1 MLRIFMA
8 EWLVREKQVS
18 MVIVELR
25 VEATWR
31 LVRREIRQGH
41 SAEPA
46 VLRHLAA
53 DEQPARAI
61 LRQAVLPRE
70 RFAPP
75 AWQSVRRARAFF
87 APTRQR

>member
-1 MLRIFMA
+1 MA
-8 EWLVREKQVS
+8 ERLVREKQVP

-25 VEATWR
+25 EEATWR

-46 VLRHLAA
+46 VLHLAA
-53 DEQPARAI
+53 DEQPARTI

-70 RFAPP
+70 QFAPP
-75 AWQSVRRARAFF
+75 EWQSVPRAMAFF

>member
-1 MLRIFMA
+1 M
-8 EWLVREKQVS
+8 REKQVPI
-18 MVIVELR
+18 VIVELR
-25 VEATWR
+25 VEAMRR

-46 VLRHLAA
+46 VLHLAV

-75 AWQSVRRARAFF
+75 AWQSVRQARAFF